1 MSTLCRYVTR
11 EIAEEVLKD
20 QKKLRLGGDR
30 QQVSILFSDIRNFTT
45 ISEQH
50 APEEMVAFLN
60 DYFSAM
66 IQEIFAEQGTL
77 DKFIGD
83 AVMAVF
89 GAPIAR
95 PDDPVRAVRAAVR
108 MRRALK
114 VFNERQRQAGKWVI
128 QTGIGICH
136 GDALS
141 GNIGSELRM
150 DYTVIGDS
158 VNLAARLEDLTKRH
172 PYKILVNDVIY
183 EQVKDQF
190 ECVFVGLENVKGK
203 NTSVKVYGIPEPVD

>member
-1 MSTLCRYVTR
+1 
-11 EIAEEVLKD
+11 
-20 QKKLRLGGDR
+20 
-30 QQVSILFSDIRNFTT
+30 
-45 ISEQH
+45 
-50 APEEMVAFLN
+50 
-60 DYFSAM
+60 M

-95 PDDPVRAVRAAVR
+95 PNDPVRAVRAAVR